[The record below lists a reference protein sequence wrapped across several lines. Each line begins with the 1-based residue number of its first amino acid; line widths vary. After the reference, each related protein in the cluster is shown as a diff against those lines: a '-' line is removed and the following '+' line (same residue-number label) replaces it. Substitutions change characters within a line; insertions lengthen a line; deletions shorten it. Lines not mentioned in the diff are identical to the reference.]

1 MGTRKFSLVQESI
14 KDADLES
21 EAAQKKLQQMGSG
34 KLKAAGERVQELGMK
49 LASLKGDQDSLSDS
63 VKVCIS
69 EGQEPPNTF
78 NMVFLLFLLMLQIQG
93 WSGSLRS
100 WVRG

>member
-1 MGTRKFSLVQESI
+1 MGTCKFSLVQESI
-14 KDADLES
+14 KDADLET
-21 EAAQKKLQQMGSG
+21 EAAQKKLQQVGSG

-69 EGQEPPNTF
+69 EGQAPPKHF
-78 NMVFLLFLLMLQIQG
+78 SMVFSLFVLMLHI
-93 WSGSLRS
+93 
-100 WVRG
+100 